1 MADKTDKNP
10 KPEDENGED
19 NLPRMISESASMIRS
34 LFMEGQALTRA
45 RKGKVIED
53 LVESSSPNADFLI
66 LVVLSCTI
74 ATFGLITNSP
84 AVIIGAMLV
93 APLMSP
99 ILGLSMASITGR
111 SDLFKRSALA
121 ILEGFGSAVA
131 LSALL
136 AFLTHSLPFG
146 SLARVSSE
154 VAARTTPSLL
164 DLGIALAGGAAA
176 AYALAHPRLSA
187 ALPGVAIATAL
198 MPPLC
203 TIGIGIALLNTS
215 IIFGAL
221 LLFITNLAAIS
232 FSGIVTF
239 ALMGFSPR
247 KITENEGLSRSVWIS
262 ALLVMAIS
270 VPLAFF
276 AWSSLH
282 ETRLYSRTSAA
293 VLESIPP
300 GISASLEEINIK
312 TEGQVKNIEVVLR
325 TSKEL
330 SHSQVV
336 AMQSDIADRLQRPVA
351 LELVTIPMQML
362 NPLNPPTPTPTV
374 TPTSLRSPTP
384 TITPTPTLQ
393 PTVTVQPS
401 PTPLA
406 AFVSASRGANVYAAP
421 DGEIL
426 FRLPQNTAVW
436 VEASAFERIGSAI
449 WVPVRDIFNRSGWL
463 AISQLDID
471 ASSLPEDN

>member
-1 MADKTDKNP
+1 MTENSDKKA
-10 KPEDENGED
+10 KPEKDSGED
-19 NLPRMISESASMIRS
+19 NLPEMISKSASMFRS
-34 LFMEGQALTRA
+34 LFKEGQTLSRA
-45 RKGKVIED
+45 RKASVIQD
-53 LVESSSPNADFLI
+53 LVESSSPNADYLI

-111 SDLFKRSALA
+111 SDLFKRSVLA

-131 LSALL
+131 LSAIL
-136 AFLTHSLPFG
+136 AFLTYRLPFG

-203 TIGIGIALLNTS
+203 TIGIGIALLNTT

-247 KITENEGLSRSVWIS
+247 KIRGNEDLSRSVWIS
-262 ALLVMAIS
+262 ALLVMVIS

-276 AWSSLH
+276 AWSSLY
-282 ETRLYSRTSAA
+282 ETRLYSRASAA

-300 GISASLEEINIK
+300 GISASLQEISIK
-312 TEGQVKNIEVVLR
+312 TDGQVKNIEVVLR
-325 TSKEL
+325 TSREL
-330 SHSQVV
+330 SHTQVV

-362 NPLNPPTPTPTV
+362 NPLNPPTPTATA
-374 TPTSLRSPTP
+374 TPTPLRSPTP

-393 PTVTVQPS
+393 PTATLQPS
-401 PTPLA
+401 PTSVA
-406 AFVSASRGANVYAAP
+406 AFVAVSRGVNVYDAP
-421 DGEIL
+421 DGEVL

-436 VEASAFERIGSAI
+436 VDGSAFERVDSVV
-449 WVPVRDIFNRSGWL
+449 WVPVRDIFNRAGWVV
-463 AISQLDID
+463 ISQLDID
-471 ASSLPEDN
+471 AGSLPEGD